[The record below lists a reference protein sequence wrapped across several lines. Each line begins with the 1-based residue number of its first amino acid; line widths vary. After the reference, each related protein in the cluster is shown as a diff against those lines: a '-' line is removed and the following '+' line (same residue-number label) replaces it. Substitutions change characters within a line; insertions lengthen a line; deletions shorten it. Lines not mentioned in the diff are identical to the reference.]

1 MPHTTS
7 VDSFQK
13 EVLSSMAHIIS
24 SMRLFLKD
32 IPDPSVTLVGKKWG
46 SPYLVLI
53 SCILSLRTKDV
64 VTLDASMRLFNL
76 AKTPYAMIKLS
87 VQQIEKA
94 IYPVGFFHTKAKRIL
109 KISKDIIDRFKGD
122 VPDTMEDLLSLKGV
136 GLKTANLV
144 LVEGFG
150 QYAICVDTHV
160 HRISNR
166 LGLLQTKTPKETEE
180 VLRAVLP
187 KKYWKEY
194 NALLVLW
201 GQNICRPISPKCS
214 TCVVKKYCYQVGV
227 KSSR

>member
-64 VTLDASMRLFNL
+64 VTLDASMRLFDL
-76 AKTPYAMIKLS
+76 AKNPQEMIKLS
-87 VQQIEKA
+87 IQQIEKA

-109 KISKDIIDRFKGD
+109 EISKDIIDRFKGD

-214 TCVVKKYCYQVGV
+214 ACVVKKYCYQVGV